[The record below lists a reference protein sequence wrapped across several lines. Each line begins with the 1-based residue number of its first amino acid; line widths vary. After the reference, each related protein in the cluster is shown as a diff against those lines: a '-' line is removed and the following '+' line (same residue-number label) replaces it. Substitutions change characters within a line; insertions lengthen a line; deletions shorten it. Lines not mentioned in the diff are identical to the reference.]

1 MRWDAIGAHIVRVIS
16 SVTYEVCVEV
26 AAKQNRRERVLI
38 EQQIAAA
45 NVSALNDDFGPSS
58 ECVHVCDGLIFDA
71 V

>member
-1 MRWDAIGAHIVRVIS
+1 VRVIR

-45 NVSALNDDFGPSS
+45 NVSALNDDLGPSS
-58 ECVHVCDGLIFDA
+58 ECVHV
-71 V
+71 